1 MTAPEE
7 PYEPS
12 PVQGVAAAIVIT
24 AVAEVIPGQP
34 TQQADEEE
42 T

>member
-1 MTAPEE
+1 MTAPT
-7 PYEPS
+7 PADDARDL
-12 PVQGVAAAIVIT
+12 AAAVVIT